1 MFNRAGLEMMRRTL
15 AADGYA
21 IDAREEGERV
31 LVQIAATPAACADCL
46 APPPVMQAVLART
59 LAVPAELID
68 VRYPADVEERA

>member
-1 MFNRAGLEMMRRTL
+1 MFDREGLETMRATL

-31 LVQIAATPAACADCL
+31 LVQIDATPAACADCL
-46 APPPVMQAVLART
+46 APPAVMQAVLART

-68 VRYPADVEERA
+68 VRYPDGEEEDG